1 MTTTDTILQQIAV
14 PFEYPVAFTRG
25 LFTPSNALLADTIC
39 RNGEARRH
47 RALVILDGG
56 VAKARPALAADVQQY
71 AAAHAER
78 LELVQPPR
86 VVPGGES
93 VKNDLMGLAG
103 IINTMVER
111 RLCRH
116 SYVIV
121 IGGGAVLDAIGFA
134 AALVHRGLRLIRVPT
149 TVLAQCDSGVG
160 VKNAINLNG
169 VKNLVGTFAPP
180 FAVLNDFDFLSTLS
194 ERGWTDGIAEA
205 FKVAMI
211 KDRAFFAWLVE
222 HARALR
228 ARDESAMEHLVRR
241 CAELHLDHIRA
252 HGDPFEFGSAK
263 PLDFGHWSA
272 HRLEAMSNY
281 RVSHG
286 HAVAIGLALDA
297 AYSVSMG
304 WLGLEEFELLYKGLA
319 EVGFE
324 LWHELLEKQRNGEL
338 DVLHG
343 LREFREHLGGELSL
357 TMPKGIGASH
367 EVHEMDHPRF
377 VAAIARLKE
386 RARVSVSS

>member
-1 MTTTDTILQQIAV
+1 MTTTDTILQQIVV

-25 LFTPSNALLADTIC
+25 LFDPANPLLAETV
-39 RNGEARRH
+39 RRKGEPRRH

-56 VAKARPALAADVQQY
+56 VAKARPSLAADAQAY
-71 AAAHAER
+71 AAAHAAH

-121 IGGGAVLDAIGFA
+121 VGGGAVLDAIGFA

-180 FAVLNDFDFLSTLS
+180 FAVLNDLELLKTLP

-222 HARALR
+222 HAAKLR
-228 ARDESAMEHLVRR
+228 ARDEAAMEQLVRR
-241 CAELHLDHIRA
+241 CAALHLEHIRA

-281 RVSHG
+281 RISHG

-297 AYSVSMG
+297 AYSVSIG

-319 EVGFE
+319 EAGFE
-324 LWHELLEKQRNGEL
+324 LWHDVLERQRNGEL

-357 TMPKGIGASH
+357 TMPKGVGASH
-367 EVHEMDHPRF
+367 EVNEMDPVRI
-377 VAAIARLKE
+377 AGAIARLKE
-386 RARVSVSS
+386 LARR

>member
-1 MTTTDTILQQIAV
+1 MTTTDTILQHIVV

-25 LFTPSNALLADTIC
+25 LFDPANPLLADTI
-39 RNGEARRH
+39 RRKGEARRH

-56 VAKARPALAADVQQY
+56 VAKARPSLAADAQAY
-71 AAAHAER
+71 AAAHAAHI
-78 LELVQPPR
+78 ELVQPPR

-121 IGGGAVLDAIGFA
+121 VGGGAVLDAIGFA

-180 FAVLNDFDFLSTLS
+180 FAVLNDFDFLKTLS
-194 ERGWTDGIAEA
+194 DRGWTDGIAEA

-222 HARALR
+222 HAAKLR
-228 ARDESAMEHLVRR
+228 ARDEAAMEHLVRR
-241 CAELHLDHIRA
+241 CAELHLEHIRA

-357 TMPKGIGASH
+357 TMPKGVGASH
-367 EVHEMDHPRF
+367 EVNQMDHGRI
-377 VAAIARLKE
+377 AGAIARLKE
-386 RARVSVSS
+386 LARR

>member
-1 MTTTDTILQQIAV
+1 MTTTDTILQQIVV

-25 LFTPSNALLADTIC
+25 LFDPANALLADTIC
-39 RNGEARRH
+39 RKGELRRH

-56 VAKARPALAADVQQY
+56 VAKVRPTLATDMQAY
-71 AAAHAER
+71 AAAHAAR
-78 LELVQPPR
+78 VELVQPPR

-121 IGGGAVLDAIGFA
+121 VGGGAVLDAIGFA

-180 FAVLNDFDFLSTLS
+180 FAVLNDLDFLKTLP

-205 FKVAMI
+205 FKVATI

-222 HARALR
+222 HAAKLR
-228 ARDESAMEHLVRR
+228 ARDEAAMEHLVRR
-241 CAELHLDHIRA
+241 CAELHLEHIRA

-272 HRLEAMSNY
+272 HRLETMSNY

-286 HAVAIGLALDA
+286 QAVALGLALDA
-297 AYSVSMG
+297 AYSVAMG

-324 LWHELLEKQRNGEL
+324 LWHELLEKKRDGEL

-357 TMPKGIGASH
+357 TMPKGVGASH
-367 EVHEMDHPRF
+367 EVNEMDHGRI
-377 VAAIARLKE
+377 AGAIARLKALAN
-386 RARVSVSS
+386 R